1 MGVKIKAVRNK
12 GFRDFSFVCRELAAL
27 TGNDMKTVIDNEVAA
42 ILQDTVSKTKI
53 APLNK
58 IIKDHNKQEWAT
70 YDIAYQ
76 GAVAGR
82 QQYFASKAN
91 ERRSGFTST
100 GMAYALPAFSGP
112 AQKGVRGAGKHRHPA
127 WLWAEISAR
136 RTASLQR
143 KIQRAGVAAKHW
155 YEQALQLGYKLS
167 VHPRVKTASHKR
179 PLAVRTTRTSE
190 TDNYVVS
197 GENYSELS
205 TRWAGGAAA
214 LQRAVGKRV
223 TLFQKSMKQWA
234 AGKVNLVAK
243 KYPDL
248 ISLS

>member
-12 GFRDFSFVCRELAAL
+12 GFRDFSFVCRELASL

-58 IIKDHNKQEWAT
+58 IIRDHNKQKYSTMRIPYEGT
-70 YDIAYQ
+70 
-76 GAVAGR
+76 VRGR
-82 QQYFASKAN
+82 EQYFTAKAN
-91 ERRSGFTST
+91 ERRGGDASG
-100 GMAYALPAFSGP
+100 GLRYKLDNKYPN
-112 AQKGVRGAGKHRHPA
+112 
-127 WLWAEISAR
+127 WLWSKIREERAESLRQKIAR
-136 RTASLQR
+136 G
-143 KIQRAGVAAKHW
+143 GVAAKHW

-223 TLFQKSMKQWA
+223 SLFQRSMKQWA

>member
-1 MGVKIKAVRNK
+1 MAVKIKAVRNK

-42 ILQDTVSKTKI
+42 ILQDTVSKTKV

-58 IIKDHNKQEWAT
+58 IVKDHGNQEWLT

-76 GAVAGR
+76 GVVPGREAYFAGR
-82 QQYFASKAN
+82 AAS
-91 ERRSGFTST
+91 RRTSSKV
-100 GMAYALPAFSGP
+100 APKLKYNREWRLPN
-112 AQKGVRGAGKHRHPA
+112 
-127 WLWAEISAR
+127 WLWAEIRAR

-143 KIQRAGVAAKHW
+143 KIARAGVGAKHW

-167 VHPRVKTASHKR
+167 VNPRVRGAQNNR
-179 PLAVRTTRTSE
+179 PLAVRTTRRNDA
-190 TDNYVVS
+190 DNYAVS

-223 TLFQKSMKQWA
+223 SLFQRSMKQWA
-234 AGKVNLVAK
+234 AGKVNLVAR